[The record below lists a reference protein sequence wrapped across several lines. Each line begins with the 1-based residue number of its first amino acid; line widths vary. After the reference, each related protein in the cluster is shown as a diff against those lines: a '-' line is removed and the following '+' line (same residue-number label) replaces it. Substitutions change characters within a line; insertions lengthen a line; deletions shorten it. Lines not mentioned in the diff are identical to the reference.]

1 MNKFEKFQKFIVSF
15 LLVLTAFFGGW
26 YLGKRGFVYEIKKN
40 PPEIKI
46 ENRSPAD
53 ETIDFSLFW
62 KVWTMVASEYLER
75 PVSGK
80 AMLYGAI
87 EGMVN
92 SLGDPYT
99 SFLDPEVNKTVQSN
113 LNGTYEGI
121 GAELGMQDGQLIIVA
136 PLDGSPAKAAGVR
149 AGDKIIKIED
159 ETTFG
164 VSITEA
170 VSKIRGSAGSVINLT
185 LQRGSAE
192 PFVVRIKRGNIV
204 ISSVEWEDKGDGV
217 AYIRLSRFGQDTNSE
232 WNKVASDVNIS
243 MSELDA
249 IVLDVRGNPGGYLL
263 SAVHIAG
270 EFFKNEIVVYQ
281 ESATGTLSPLDT
293 TRVGSFENVPL
304 YVLIDGGSASAS
316 EILAAALKVHA
327 KAILVG
333 TQSFGKGTIQDAKE
347 FKDGSGLHLTVAKWL
362 TPTKEWVHKVGI
374 APDVV
379 VEVTAEDVENGRD
392 VQLDKAIELIKAGI
406 YDAKDIPSESDEN
419 SDEEAMVEEEVADE
433 SVDESAEEQDT
444 ENSSETMEIPQE
456 LLEEVQKLLQN
467 FSK

>member
-1 MNKFEKFQKFIVSF
+1 MNKFEKFQKFLITF
-15 LLVLTAFFGGW
+15 LLVLSAFFGGW
-26 YLGKRGFVYEIKKN
+26 YLGKRGFVYEIRKN

-46 ENRSPAD
+46 ENRSPSD

-80 AMLYGAI
+80 KMLYGAI
-87 EGMVN
+87 NGMVN

-99 SFLDPEVNKTVQSN
+99 SFLDPDLNKSVQSN

-121 GAELGMQDGQLIIVA
+121 GAELGLVEGQLVIVA

-149 AGDKIIKIED
+149 AGDKILKIED
-159 ETTFG
+159 EPTF
-164 VSITEA
+164 SITITEA
-170 VSKIRGSAGSVINLT
+170 VSKIRGAAGSVINLT
-185 LQRGSAE
+185 LQRGSDE
-192 PFVVRIKRGNIV
+192 PFVARIKRGEIV
-204 ISSVEWEDKGDGV
+204 ISSVELEDKGDGI
-217 AYIRLSRFGQDTNSE
+217 AYIRLSRFGQDTNAE

-249 IVLDVRGNPGGYLL
+249 VVLDVRGNPGGYLL

-270 EFFKNEIVVYQ
+270 EFFKNKVVVFQ
-281 ESATGTLSPLDT
+281 ESATGALSPLDT
-293 TRVGSFENVPL
+293 TRVGSFVDVPL

-316 EILAAALKVHA
+316 EILAAALREHSG
-327 KAILVG
+327 AILVG

-362 TPTKEWVHKVGI
+362 TPTKEWIHKVGI

-379 VEVTAEDVENGRD
+379 VELTREDVEFNRD
-392 VQLDKAIELIKAGI
+392 IQLDKAIELIKAGI
-406 YDAKDIPSESDEN
+406 FNPADIPEETDAVAEEDSEQVVEVPTVDK
-419 SDEEAMVEEEVADE
+419 AEEEV
-433 SVDESAEEQDT
+433 EEIVEEPTSDDS
-444 ENSSETMEIPQE
+444 NMFN
-456 LLEEVQKLLQN
+456 LEDILKKL
-467 FSK
+467 K